1 MDVACFYRMHCSIII
16 PCYKRIDQT
25 KRTLKLLLESR
36 GWGSNFKSEI
46 IVVDST
52 PDNSLKKTLVSFDN
66 QIKYIQPPKKGISVN
81 KNVGAREAEGDILIF
96 CDSDIEVKK
105 DTLKK
110 AITAFKAHPK
120 AAMIMGTAIWK
131 GGEEDGQKDRPR
143 REDRILKYQ
152 GTNFVEAIY
161 GRFMA
166 TYKKIFWQVGG
177 FDEEFFNMRG
187 EGSNLS
193 IRYWRNGF
201 PLVYEPKIKVC
212 HVFGAA
218 DAITR
223 NISHPERGPL
233 RDWLILSLK
242 YGLWGRKGNFAKTMS
257 WFEEWFGKS
266 DKYVIMENVVELL
279 PWFAENWEKIIK
291 SRENEPKK
299 YDFKFLEIFSERKLF
314 EKCVREF
321 SR

>member
-1 MDVACFYRMHCSIII
+1 
-16 PCYKRIDQT
+16 
-25 KRTLKLLLESR
+25 
-36 GWGSNFKSEI
+36 
-46 IVVDST
+46 
-52 PDNSLKKTLVSFDN
+52 
-66 QIKYIQPPKKGISVN
+66 
-81 KNVGAREAEGDILIF
+81 LIF

-105 DTLKK
+105 DTLKEVI
-110 AITAFKAHPK
+110 AAFKTHPK
-120 AAMIMGTAIWK
+120 AAMIMGTSIWK
-131 GGEEDGQKDRPR
+131 GGGKDNQNDRPR

-193 IRYWRNGF
+193 IRYWRSGF
-201 PLVYEPKIKVC
+201 PLVYEPRIKTY

-257 WFEEWFGKS
+257 WLEEWFGKS

-279 PWFAENWEKIIK
+279 PWFVENWKKIK
-291 SRENEPKK
+291 QGKAGTPKPK

-314 EKCVREF
+314 EKCVRGF

>member
-1 MDVACFYRMHCSIII
+1 MKLSIII
-16 PCYKRIDQT
+16 PCYKRANQT
-25 KRTLKLLLESR
+25 KKTLKLLLGSK
-36 GWGSNFKSEI
+36 GWGKEFQAEI

-52 PDNSLKKTLVSFDN
+52 PDDSLKKALVSFGN
-66 QIKYIQPPKKGISVN
+66 QIKYIHPKKTGISVN
-81 KNVGAREAEGDILIF
+81 KNVGARVSKGDILIF

-110 AITAFKAHPK
+110 VITAFKAHPK

-131 GGEEDGQKDRPR
+131 GGEKDGQKDRPR

-166 TYKKIFWQVGG
+166 TYKDIFWQVGG

-187 EGSNLS
+187 EGSNFS
-193 IRYWRNGF
+193 IRYWRSGF
-201 PLVYEPKIKVC
+201 PLVYEPLIETH

-223 NISHPERGPL
+223 SISYPERGPL
-233 RDWLILSLK
+233 RDWLILSLQ
-242 YGLWGRKGNFAKTMS
+242 YGLWGREGNFAKTMS
-257 WFEEWFGKS
+257 WLEEWFGKN
-266 DKYVIMENVVELL
+266 DKYVIMENVVALL
-279 PWFAENWEKIIK
+279 PWFVENWKRINK
-291 SRENEPKK
+291 ASKKALKPK

-321 SR
+321 EK